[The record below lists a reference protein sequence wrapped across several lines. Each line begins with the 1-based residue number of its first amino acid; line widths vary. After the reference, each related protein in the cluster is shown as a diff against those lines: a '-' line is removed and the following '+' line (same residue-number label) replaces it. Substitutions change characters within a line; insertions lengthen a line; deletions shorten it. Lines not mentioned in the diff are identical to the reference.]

1 MKLRQKILLFVDNR
15 LAPPNGFFYDAM
27 GEEGEGEEER
37 GWVALEEEE
46 WMRPCAPLPPE
57 PGAGMM

>member
-1 MKLRQKILLFVDNR
+1 VLFVDNSSCGR
-15 LAPPNGFFYDAM
+15 EAQTAFFYDAM

-57 PGAGMM
+57 PGEGMM